1 MNLHENQKP
10 MYLNSSSTFPNPG
23 SSNGASVSFLSS
35 SSSSSFALLRHRART
50 EAP

>member
-10 MYLNSSSTFPNPG
+10 MYLNSSSTFPNPS
-23 SSNGASVSFLSS
+23 SSNGASVFFLSF
-35 SSSSSFALLRHRART
+35 SSSSFALLRHLART